1 MPCYYYIPVLLI
13 IGLNT
18 ETLSSSLTN
27 LSNQSA
33 NAAINSLDQFFS
45 SLSSVVSNRGAQ
57 LFSQLEQLKVSD
69 IQCMYNV

>member
-1 MPCYYYIPVLLI
+1 MGGTPVLYSLYFVL
-13 IGLNT
+13 GLNT

-45 SLSSVVSNRGAQ
+45 SISSCIVSRGLQ
-57 LFSQLEQLKVSD
+57 LFTHLEELKVR
-69 IQCMYNV
+69 

>member
-1 MPCYYYIPVLLI
+1 MPCYYCIPVLLF